1 MYHIFI
7 TELELKGEHFPIYYG
22 EHLQYKKLIDEAKR
36 KNEITP
42 LLPTD

>member
-7 TELELKGEHFPIYYG
+7 TELELKGEYFPIYYG
-22 EHLQYKKLIDEAKR
+22 EYLQYKKLIDEAKR